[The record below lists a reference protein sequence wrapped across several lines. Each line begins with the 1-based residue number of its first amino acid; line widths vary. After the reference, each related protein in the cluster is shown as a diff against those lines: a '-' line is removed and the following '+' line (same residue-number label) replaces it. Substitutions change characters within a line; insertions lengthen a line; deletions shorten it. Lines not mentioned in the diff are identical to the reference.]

1 MPVFAPPL
9 AGPAVDDGIVAIL
22 RAGLPGL
29 RAVYRYGSAGGIYE
43 RPESDVDVAVLADFP
58 LDFSTQCRLAAELAC
73 LVGRDV
79 DLNDLRRLPVTLR
92 VQIVT
97 GGRRLFAANPAAT
110 EEYDSRVLSDYAYLN
125 EARKGILDDV
135 RQRGSIYG

>member
-1 MPVFAPPL
+1 MPQSKTLPSDA
-9 AGPAVDDGIVAIL
+9 AIVALL

-29 RAVYRYGSAGGIYE
+29 QAVYRYGSAGGIYE
-43 RPESDVDVAVLADFP
+43 RPESDVDVAVLADVP
-58 LDFSTQCRLAAELAC
+58 LDFSIQCRLAAEIAR

-125 EARKGILDDV
+125 ESRKAILDDV
-135 RQRGSIYG
+135 RARGSIYG